1 MQYLIVDNNN
11 LTGNLMIDGFAAM
24 GLVAFYASNNNFIG
38 GITEVFDRLEN
49 LLELTLSNNRFSG
62 APGFV

>member
-1 MQYLIVDNNN
+1 VDNNN
-11 LTGNLMIDGFAAM
+11 LTGNLIDGFAAM
-24 GLVAFYASNNNFIG
+24 GLVAFYASNNNFIR

-49 LLELTLSNNRFSG
+49 LLELTLGNNRFSS